1 VSGQMDKTEVTH
13 HSTETSDLSE
23 TNPAPRRGTGARV
36 KGHIKRFWWLHI
48 GIFVVIVLVISL
60 PL

>member
-1 VSGQMDKTEVTH
+1 MDKNEVTH
-13 HSTETSDLSE
+13 YATERSDLSE

-36 KGHIKRFWWLHI
+36 KGHIRRFWWLHI
-48 GIFVVIVLVISL
+48 VIFVVVVLVISL

>member
-1 VSGQMDKTEVTH
+1 MDKTEVTH